1 MTCLNNEEF
10 QFSRRTNREKF
21 IQQFNRA
28 PNAHLLLFRRHS
40 FQPPIILLTRQRKK
54 ILSNQ
59 ACKFKVR
66 NNSIVRPTSFCR
78 FTFKIVLASHK
89 SSKSDISSH
98 SRKTEKLL
106 TITVL
111 YLVAFFNHELTD
123 TQTNLRRRVIKNA
136 RLMLHYC
143 VIPTVLVV
151 LIKPYPLFAP
161 K

>member
-98 SRKTEKLL
+98 FLLRSQEKRRNYLL
-106 TITVL
+106 LL

-151 LIKPYPLFAP
+151 LIKP
-161 K
+161 